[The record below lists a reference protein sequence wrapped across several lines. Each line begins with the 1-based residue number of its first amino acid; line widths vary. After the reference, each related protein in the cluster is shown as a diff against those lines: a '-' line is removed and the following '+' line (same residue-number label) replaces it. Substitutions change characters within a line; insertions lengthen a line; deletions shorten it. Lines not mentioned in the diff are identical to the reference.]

1 MLHSIVELNFGMC
14 KDTVVSS
21 NDAFFFTNAFYVGSD
36 FVFCRFKMTF
46 LADKQILAPFKSFIF
61 FVCVCFYG

>member
-21 NDAFFFTNAFYVGSD
+21 NDVFFFTNAFYVGSD
-36 FVFCRFKMTF
+36 FVF
-46 LADKQILAPFKSFIF
+46 
-61 FVCVCFYG
+61 

>member
-21 NDAFFFTNAFYVGSD
+21 NDVFFFTNAFYVGSD
-36 FVFCRFKMTF
+36 FVFLFNVVVVYINIKNIKKYIAMT
-46 LADKQILAPFKSFIF
+46 
-61 FVCVCFYG
+61 